1 MSAFLEAVGDAIAGV
16 ISWGTDVLTAVE
28 TALAT
33 SFLLQ
38 IAIGVSAV
46 FLGLVLI
53 KAIVG
58 VLRSLARK

>member
-1 MSAFLEAVGDAIAGV
+1 MSAFLEAVGEAITGV
-16 ISWGTDVLTAVE
+16 ISWGTSVLSAIE

-38 IAIGVSAV
+38 IGIGVSAV

-53 KAIVG
+53 KGIVG
-58 VLRSLARK
+58 VVKSFARK